1 MNSEFRLN
9 VFKRASLCRNFE
21 EEVFKYSNMGVF
33 KSPIYLSA
41 GQEFIPATLAEIYK
55 NQKPLLFAQHRA
67 HSTYLSF
74 GGDPIKLIDELLGK
88 ESGCASGMAGSP
100 SIQGKEINMYG
111 HDGLIGTEVGIAV
124 GACFASKQFTI
135 TFMGDAAAEEDYVLS
150 SIGWAST
157 KKIPILFIV
166 EDNNLSVLTKKI
178 VRRVWDISE
187 VATAFGIQSVSIDD
201 IPLTIKSHL
210 NVWEMKSPMLM
221 NINTERLFWH
231 SGAGIDPYEK
241 RDRYAIELKELGED
255 AKEIHDK
262 TKKYVENLWKER
274 LDKQ

>member
-21 EEVFKYSNMGVF
+21 EEVFKYAKEGLF

-41 GQEFIPATLAEIYK
+41 GQEFSAATLAEIYSSF
-55 NQKPLLFAQHRA
+55 KPLLFAQHRA

-74 GGDPIKLIDELLGK
+74 GGNPIKLVDELLGL
-88 ESGCASGMAGSP
+88 ESGCANGMAGSP
-100 SIQGKEINMYG
+100 SIQGKEINMFG

-150 SIGWAST
+150 AIGWAIT
-157 KKIPILFIV
+157 KKLPILFVV
-166 EDNNLSVLTKKI
+166 EDNNLSVLTEKK
-178 VRRVWDISE
+178 VRRSWDIVP
-187 VATAFGIQSVSIDD
+187 VANAMGIQATHVEDSPESIYREV
-201 IPLTIKSHL
+201 IMWNKKEPLLINIK
-210 NVWEMKSPMLM
+210 
-221 NINTERLFWH
+221 TERLYWH

-241 RDRYAIELKELGED
+241 RDRYVIELQDIGKEAED
-255 AKEIHDK
+255 IHNT
-262 TKKYVENLWKER
+262 TKKYVENLWSER
-274 LDKQ
+274 LDK